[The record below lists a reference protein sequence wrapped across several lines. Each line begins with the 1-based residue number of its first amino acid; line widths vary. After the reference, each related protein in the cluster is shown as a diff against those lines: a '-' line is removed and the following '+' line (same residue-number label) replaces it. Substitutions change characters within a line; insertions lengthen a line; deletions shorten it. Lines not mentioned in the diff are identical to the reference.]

1 MSFSTPRVIT
11 TDPGMEMHSP
21 EIATTSSGKVYLCYV
36 KGIEDNTDVFCN
48 HSNDTG
54 TTFSNSTNITGDP
67 SSPSLTP
74 KLSASGD
81 SVYLAWSDL
90 KNGTGGNLD
99 VFSMVATGDNGTFG
113 SLTNLSNDTAGSVN
127 PDISASG
134 GKLHTVWGENTPGN
148 NAIITRSS
156 NDSGRTFDNKILLN
170 NNESLVSHPKIA
182 ASGDNIIIVTS
193 AQNKSGNQ
201 DVLVSKS
208 SDGGESFGEEI
219 NLTENTT
226 ATSENQSS
234 INLTGPQTAIPGQV
248 ISFYAQTTG
257 SNMSETAIRYYFN
270 VSGPQPVNVVVAEGN
285 QSPTAQFSMPKSCVG
300 SENEEYN
307 VNVTVRN
314 SSNSELR
321 GFSKVVMN
329 CIPGQGFAL
338 KSSKEMVNPGEAI
351 IISGLISGI
360 PKEQQRSVDIS
371 PSDSKLNVTEKSRCL
386 DINDSRCDP
395 PQIEFVMPQC
405 SDSNNTRI
413 SFEGFVT
420 DINGKEYPNST
431 AISLACFGTNVTNNP
446 PQANGS
452 RYTTEIGTPVTIDL
466 KQLTRDKDQDSLSAG
481 ITDKP
486 SYGDVDDSRINSDG
500 IIVYSPHD
508 PSNSSSGPALPAG
521 GEDTFTYNVFDG
533 KQYSNKAKIMIN
545 LVPRTSQPLPPVQT
559 PLPENLNNTNNTIP
573 NTSTNVINNPP
584 QANDS
589 RYTTEIGTPVTIDLK
604 QLTRDKDQDSLS
616 AGITDKPSY
625 GDVDDSRINS
635 DGIIVYSPHDPSN
648 SSSGPAL
655 PAGGEDTFTYNVFDG
670 KQYSNKAKIMINLVP
685 RTTQPLPPVLPAESN
700 SENSAPVAND
710 FSVPITSDQPI
721 RINLLEHTTDVDG
734 DKLVAS
740 VVTQPQFSQMPII
753 LENDSATVYYQQL
766 IDLDI
771 QRHQEDS
778 FTYQVSDGKNTSNV
792 ATIRLIP
799 STMLPDELPLPN
811 RSEVIPSEA
820 PPSQTVQTSFA
831 PVAHDVSGE
840 TQPGKPIE
848 IMLDVTD
855 EDSKDLTAI
864 IVKEPDCGS
873 EVLNQ
878 NVGQLGIHSQ
888 IYFKYFGL
896 SMCR

>member
-1 MSFSTPRVIT
+1 
-11 TDPGMEMHSP
+11 MEMHTP
-21 EIATTSSGKVYLCYV
+21 EIATASNGKVYLCYV

-54 TTFSNSTNITGDP
+54 NTFSNSTNITGDP

-156 NDSGRTFDNKILLN
+156 NDSGRTFDNKIFLNN

-201 DVLVSKS
+201 DILVRKS

-226 ATSENQSS
+226 ATSENQTSV
-234 INLTGPQTAIPGQV
+234 NLVGPQTAIPGQV
-248 ISFYAQTTG
+248 ISFYAQTAG
-257 SNMSETAIRYYFN
+257 SSMNETATSYYFN
-270 VSGPQPVNVVVAEGN
+270 VSGPQPVNIIVAEGN
-285 QSPTAQFSMPKSCVG
+285 QSPTAQFKMPKSCLG
-300 SENEEYN
+300 AENEEYQ

-321 GFSKVVMN
+321 GFAKVVMN
-329 CIPGQGFAL
+329 CMSGQGFAL
-338 KSSKEMVNPGEAI
+338 KSSKEMANPGEAI
-351 IISGLISGI
+351 TISGLISGI
-360 PKEQQRSVDIS
+360 PQDQQRSVDIF
-371 PSDSKLNVTEKSRCL
+371 PALSKLNVTEKSRCL

-420 DINGKEYPNST
+420 DIHDKKYANST
-431 AISLACFGTNVTNNP
+431 AVLLACSGTNVTNNP
-446 PQANGS
+446 PQANDS

-466 KQLTRDKDQDSLSAG
+466 KQLTMDKDQDSLSAG

-559 PLPENLNNTNNTIP
+559 PLPENLNNTNNT
-573 NTSTNVINNPP
+573 N
-584 QANDS
+584 
-589 RYTTEIGTPVTIDLK
+589 
-604 QLTRDKDQDSLS
+604 
-616 AGITDKPSY
+616 
-625 GDVDDSRINS
+625 
-635 DGIIVYSPHDPSN
+635 
-648 SSSGPAL
+648 
-655 PAGGEDTFTYNVFDG
+655 
-670 KQYSNKAKIMINLVP
+670 
-685 RTTQPLPPVLPAESN
+685 
-700 SENSAPVAND
+700 
-710 FSVPITSDQPI
+710 
-721 RINLLEHTTDVDG
+721 
-734 DKLVAS
+734 
-740 VVTQPQFSQMPII
+740 
-753 LENDSATVYYQQL
+753 
-766 IDLDI
+766 I
-771 QRHQEDS
+771 QIQ
-778 FTYQVSDGKNTSNV
+778 
-792 ATIRLIP
+792 I
-799 STMLPDELPLPN
+799 
-811 RSEVIPSEA
+811 
-820 PPSQTVQTSFA
+820 QT
-831 PVAHDVSGE
+831 
-840 TQPGKPIE
+840 
-848 IMLDVTD
+848 
-855 EDSKDLTAI
+855 
-864 IVKEPDCGS
+864 
-873 EVLNQ
+873 
-878 NVGQLGIHSQ
+878 
-888 IYFKYFGL
+888 
-896 SMCR
+896 